1 MSFQKN
7 VNFILKNSSKV
18 AWAYIKSEFF
28 KKSLEVCNSFKLVSD
43 VTRFNEEGDNEAKW
57 NAGPRFIQ
65 LFNKE
70 TASYDYIEKVETMIF
85 CNDKGSAR
93 RKFKNLGFKDKDIPT
108 MTNEPSEFTNFV
120 ARNSAPVYD
129 LR

>member
-43 VTRFNEEGDNEAKW
+43 VTRFNEEGNNEAKW
-57 NAGPRFIQ
+57 NAGPRFI
-65 LFNKE
+65 
-70 TASYDYIEKVETMIF
+70 
-85 CNDKGSAR
+85 
-93 RKFKNLGFKDKDIPT
+93 
-108 MTNEPSEFTNFV
+108 
-120 ARNSAPVYD
+120 
-129 LR
+129 